1 MSATYQAR
9 AFREYNPVRKTA
21 AEIQG
26 EIELMRRLAS
36 RPNRRPNRRRSQT
49 PITDELALYCFAA
62 VAMAIPALAA
72 VMVFL
77 L

>member
-1 MSATYQAR
+1 
-9 AFREYNPVRKTA
+9 
-21 AEIQG
+21 
-26 EIELMRRLAS
+26 MRRLAS